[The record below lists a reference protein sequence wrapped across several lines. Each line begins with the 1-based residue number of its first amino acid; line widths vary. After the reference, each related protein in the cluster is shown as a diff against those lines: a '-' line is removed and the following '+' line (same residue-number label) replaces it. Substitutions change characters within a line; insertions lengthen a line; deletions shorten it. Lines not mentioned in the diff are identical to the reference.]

1 MEWNEDIYLGKVKTC
16 HSLIFAEVEKAGEI
30 IVQPTFQYL
39 SHRVYLTTGTS
50 NVLME
55 FITERLMKRLNYT
68 NELTLHL
75 KQNMRPNMFWL
86 RSFLYLRKLLNL
98 LPTHPLSLNCLAIIA
113 MPARVLQLRVYACF
127 HYKCLFS
134 EIQTT
139 QGTIEVSQVS
149 QTLLELLQ
157 SQRFT
162 FVHIKNQAV

>member
-16 HSLIFAEVEKAGEI
+16 YSLIFAEVEKAGEI

-75 KQNMRPNMFWL
+75 K
-86 RSFLYLRKLLNL
+86 
-98 LPTHPLSLNCLAIIA
+98 
-113 MPARVLQLRVYACF
+113 
-127 HYKCLFS
+127 
-134 EIQTT
+134 
-139 QGTIEVSQVS
+139 
-149 QTLLELLQ
+149 
-157 SQRFT
+157 
-162 FVHIKNQAV
+162 